1 MKKKNIKKLSQQKS
15 EGFFSY
21 TPESTIEEIISSE
34 PEKEW
39 ATTSKWQTTTKKEKN
54 KKYKFKKRRKIEI
67 EGKNIIEKFFN
78 VIAIL
83 WMDTPV
89 GIVLSIALLVLFALI
104 VGGMD
109 GAPDGGPDFFT
120 DTK

>member
-39 ATTSKWQTTTKKEKN
+39 ATTSKWPTTTKKGKN

-109 GAPDGGPDFFT
+109 GGPYFFT